1 MMTVHYFEEVHIQEQ
16 DQFITT
22 GWNVGSELIQEDTTW
37 QSETINKTIS
47 LSDLAYSL
55 QMSPGIW
62 GK

>member
-1 MMTVHYFEEVHIQEQ
+1 MTVHYFEEVHLQDQEQ
-16 DQFITT
+16 FIST